1 MLRMES
7 WAFMCL
13 IGSPVLVTLSM
24 TVVTGGWSIAVG
36 IVAALVGILS
46 GCLYAVSAQQRR

>member
-1 MLRMES
+1 MRDLES

-24 TVVTGGWSIAVG
+24 TVLTGGWSITVG
-36 IVAALVGILS
+36 IIAVLVGILS
-46 GCLYAVSAQQRR
+46 GCLYAVSAQQR

>member
-1 MLRMES
+1 MSNLES

-24 TVVTGGWSIAVG
+24 TVFTGGWSIAVG
-36 IVAALVGILS
+36 IVAVFIGILS
-46 GCLYAVSAQQRR
+46 GCLYAVSAQR